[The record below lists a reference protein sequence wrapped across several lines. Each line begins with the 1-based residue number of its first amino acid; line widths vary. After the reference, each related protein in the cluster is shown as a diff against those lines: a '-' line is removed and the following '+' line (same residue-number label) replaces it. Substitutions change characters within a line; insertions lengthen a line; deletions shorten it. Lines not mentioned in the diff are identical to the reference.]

1 MPVPMPVAS
10 TPAPAAVPAP
20 VAAVDDSPSWDDI
33 LFGHRPND
41 Q

>member
-1 MPVPMPVAS
+1 MPVPMPVPS
-10 TPAPAAVPAP
+10 PAAKP
-20 VAAVDDSPSWDDI
+20 VAVVDDSPSWDDI

>member
-1 MPVPMPVAS
+1 MPVPMPVANN
-10 TPAPAAVPAP
+10 PAPAQAAP
-20 VAAVDDSPSWDDI
+20 VAAIDDSPSWDDI